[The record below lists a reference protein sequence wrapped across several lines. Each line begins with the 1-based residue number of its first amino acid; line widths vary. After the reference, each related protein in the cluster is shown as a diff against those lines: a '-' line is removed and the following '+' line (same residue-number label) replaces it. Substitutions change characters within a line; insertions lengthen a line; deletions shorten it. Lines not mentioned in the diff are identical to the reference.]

1 MWRRAR
7 ETDGAGSAVL
17 HDEDVQSSNDE
28 AGRSVSDAL
37 QQLKHN
43 HANLMRE
50 KKQIE
55 QYAADIEHDVRHT
68 RICRARASPVSW
80 RVWPRGWSPNRRGWI
95 VIVD

>member
-55 QYAADIEHDVRHT
+55 QYAADIEHDVRT
-68 RICRARASPVSW
+68 PASVVPAHHPFHGVCGQEGGHPIEE
-80 RVWPRGWSPNRRGWI
+80 VGL
-95 VIVD
+95 